1 MANGLIGRCFTG
13 ATLGETN
20 DLPGAYARRM
30 GKIAIGVALAFG
42 TLVLALAL
50 QDPLAAGSLTA
61 SQRAAGF
68 RSADIE
74 VNGENCRFC
83 RINIEQALKAVP
95 GVKVAKADMTH
106 HRARVVYDPLI
117 AQPAD
122 FMEAVRAEDRPGGRE
137 APSMP

>member
-1 MANGLIGRCFTG
+1 
-13 ATLGETN
+13 
-20 DLPGAYARRM
+20 M
-30 GKIAIGVALAFG
+30 GKIALGVALAFG
-42 TLVLALAL
+42 ALATVLAL

-83 RINIEQALKAVP
+83 RIDIEQALKAVA

-122 FMEAVRAEDRPGGRE
+122 FVEAVRAEDRPDRHE
-137 APSMP
+137 